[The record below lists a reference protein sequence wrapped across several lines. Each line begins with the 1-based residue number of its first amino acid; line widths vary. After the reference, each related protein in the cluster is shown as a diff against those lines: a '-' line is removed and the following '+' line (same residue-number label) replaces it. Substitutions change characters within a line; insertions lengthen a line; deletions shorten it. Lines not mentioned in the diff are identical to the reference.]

1 MIFSVSKKSDTSI
14 SIKLK
19 PPKEPKEEKKPKIE
33 PIKDVTTVTIKTD
46 EKKPYLV
53 TNSTGDTVVS
63 YFDDDTVSFQSVEYS
78 LVLNLSPLRYGSVRN
93 VVKKMMAVK

>member
-1 MIFSVSKKSDTSI
+1 MTLRNRDNRILKTILVAKKSDTSI

-19 PPKEPKEEKKPKIE
+19 TPKEPKEEKKTKIAE
-33 PIKDVTTVTIKTD
+33 PIKDAGTTVTIKTD

-63 YFDDDTVSFQSVEYS
+63 YFDDDTVR
-78 LVLNLSPLRYGSVRN
+78 L
-93 VVKKMMAVK
+93 